1 MNNFEHIYIHW
12 PFCRSKC
19 FYCDFLSF
27 CNLDNLEQE
36 YNDSLCSQVKSF
48 NNLNKNKIKTIFIGG
63 GTPSIW
69 PINLLEKF
77 IIELNNNFDL
87 SDVQEFTI
95 EANPADITQEKL
107 LFWRNLGINRL
118 SMGVQVLDDNVL
130 ARVGRKQ
137 TVAQAL
143 NAINLA
149 QKYFENI
156 SVDLILGLPGV
167 DNIMWQKTLDVVVAW
182 PIKHV
187 SVYLLTL
194 YKNTKLFDL
203 VKKNEIFLLNDDM
216 ISDIYEKTVNFL
228 ELNNFMQYEIS
239 NFAKTGAESAH
250 NMAYWDRRA
259 YLGLGAG
266 ASSFDGKIR
275 YINEKD
281 INKYLKI
288 KDNPLIYAQKE
299 NLTEQQVFLE
309 KLMLALRTKKG
320 GDLHSMLYFLSDEK
334 KQDFLKKLNELKD
347 LGLISITG
355 GFFNLTKKG
364 FLLENEIV
372 LKLI

>member
-1 MNNFEHIYIHW
+1 LNNFEHLYIHW

-27 CNLDNLEQE
+27 CNLDNLSQE
-36 YNDSLCSQVKSF
+36 YNDILCSQVKSF
-48 NNLNKNKIKTIFIGG
+48 NNLNKIKTIFIGG

-77 IIELNNNFDL
+77 IIELKNNFDFSEL
-87 SDVQEFTI
+87 KEFTI
-95 EANPADITQEKL
+95 EANPADITQDKL
-107 LFWRNLGINRL
+107 ACWKNLGINRL
-118 SMGVQVLDDNVL
+118 SMGIQVLDDNAL
-130 ARVGRKQ
+130 SKVGRNQ
-137 TVAQAL
+137 TVAQAI

-149 QKYFENI
+149 QNYFDNI

-167 DNIMWQKTLDVVVAW
+167 DDNIWENTLKIIASW
-182 PIKHV
+182 PLKHV

-194 YKNTKLFDL
+194 YKKTKLFDL
-203 VKKNEIFLLNDDM
+203 IKKNELFLLNDDM

-239 NFAKTGAESAH
+239 NFAKVGFESAH
-250 NMAYWDRRA
+250 NMAYWDRKA
-259 YLGLGAG
+259 YLGLGLG
-266 ASSFDGKIR
+266 ASSFDGTTR
-275 YINEKD
+275 YINEK
-281 INKYLKI
+281 NLNNYLKI
-288 KDNPLIYAQKE
+288 ENSLLDFAQKE
-299 NLTEQQVFLE
+299 NLTEQQVLLE
-309 KLMLALRTKKG
+309 RLMLALRTKKG

-334 KQDFLKKLNELKD
+334 KQDFLKELNELKN
-347 LGLISITG
+347 LGLIFVDG
-355 GFFNLTKKG
+355 GNFYLTKKG